1 MKKSSFDTL
10 MRTTALLSMIAIA
23 APAYAQDAPQPT
35 EAPTETVD
43 LLDLSDEA
51 SDEVV
56 VTGSRIRRN
65 EFTAATPVQV
75 ITTERSKLSGL
86 LSASEI
92 LQGSSV
98 AAGSGQINDTFTGFV
113 VNGGAGV
120 NTLSLRGLGAQRTLV
135 LLNGRR
141 VGPSGVS
148 GTVSAVDLNIIPN
161 SVVNRFEILKD
172 GASSIYGSDAVAGVA
187 NIITSIDEGF
197 NFGATANVSED
208 GGGESSALWGSWGK
222 TTDLLAFSISGEYQR
237 REELNIGDR
246 PNLACPEDRYFALD
260 DQGNPTNER
269 TDAIDPRTGEFKCYN
284 SLEGY
289 LQTFF
294 PASAAFGVG
303 GSFFGSRTY
312 DPAGTSPVEGFRFIP
327 FQERSFDD
335 PRQLETDAI
344 SPTETFT
351 IFSELSHSPTQFENL
366 EVYAEVLFNRRE
378 SRQENYRQLFPF
390 ISAESP
396 VNPLNNTVFG
406 GPFDY
411 GPLFGLA
418 PGQFIADLQ
427 GLDVRPIVLIPFNS
441 RQEVNYLRGVGGIRG
456 TFADGG
462 FMGGWGYDLN
472 LAHSTSSGTYYQ
484 DVVPQDRLEA
494 GIGTRQNGI
503 EFIGVCGPTAPAGCI
518 PFNLAAPGQLQDGA
532 FTAAEQ
538 DYFFQE
544 DKGETSFNQ
553 TIIEGVVTGDLFD
566 VPYGTVGIALGAS
579 ARFDKIDDIP
589 GATSRAANSFQLAS
603 ANRTK
608 GDDSVYEIFGE
619 VEVPLLAKKPLVE
632 ELTLNASGRIS
643 DYKSVGTAE
652 TYKLGLNWA
661 VNNTIRFRGTH
672 GTSFRAPALYELFLA
687 EQTAFLQQTSIDPCI
702 RYGVA
707 GEDGQINTP
716 QTVQDNCAADGLAPD
731 FAGAGSSARLTRS
744 GGLGNL
750 RPETSEANSVGV
762 ILTPEG
768 TGLSLSVDYFEIEVD
783 DQITSTAAGVI
794 GQCYRDPEFRSGSGF
809 CDLFTRVLDPNAQN
823 FGSITDVNA
832 DYRNIVSQKTKG
844 LDFTGRYE
852 KEFTFGDFAI
862 DAQWTYTD
870 SDRLELFA
878 DDVDQLT
885 GLAGEPDWVGTT
897 QARFTKGDWTGAL
910 TMNYVSGTDN
920 FGFDGEDGR
929 IDTFYSGPSA
939 TFSDVDEFVTFDASI
954 RKEWDTMTLI
964 VGSQNIFNEEPS
976 LISDAD
982 DLGSPSRF
990 GNYPFSSQYIN
1001 GYIGRQFFVR
1011 LDKEF

>member
-1 MKKSSFDTL
+1 MTRRMPPPF
-10 MRTTALLSMIAIA
+10 TAILALAS
-23 APAYAQDAPQPT
+23 PAYAQDNTQNDLPD
-35 EAPTETVD
+35 EVVD
-43 LLDLSDEA
+43 ILDLDEDA
-51 SDEVV
+51 NDEVV

-65 EFTAATPVQV
+65 EFTAAVPVQV
-75 ITTERSKLSGL
+75 ITAERAELSGL

-113 VNGGAGV
+113 INGGAGV

-161 SVVNRFEILKD
+161 SVVSRFEILKD

-187 NIITSIDEGF
+187 NIITSVEEGF
-197 NFGATANVSED
+197 DVGATVNASED
-208 GGGESSALWGSWGK
+208 GGAENGAIWGSYGK
-222 TTDLLAFSISGEYQR
+222 TSDLVSFAISGEYQR

-260 DQGNPTNER
+260 ADGNPTDER

-284 SLEGY
+284 RLEGY
-289 LQTFF
+289 IQTFF
-294 PASAAFGVG
+294 PGTAAFGVG

-312 DPAGTSPVEGFRFIP
+312 DPEGTSPVDGFRFIP

-335 PRQLETDAI
+335 PRELDVDAI

-351 IFSELSHSPTQFENL
+351 VFSELSHSPTSFENL

-378 SRQENYRQLFPF
+378 SSQENYRQLFPF

-396 VNPLNNTVFG
+396 VNPLNSNVFG
-406 GPFDY
+406 GDFDY
-411 GPLFGLA
+411 GPLFGQPAGIFVA
-418 PGQFIADLQ
+418 PLD
-427 GLDVRPIVLIPFNS
+427 GLDVRPIVLVPSDS
-441 RQEVNYLRGVGGIRG
+441 RQEVNYLRGVAGIRG
-456 TFADGG
+456 TFNDTGDNLL
-462 FMGGWGYDLN
+462 GGWGYDLN
-472 LAHSTSSGTYYQ
+472 VIRSASRGTYYS
-484 DVVPQDRLEA
+484 DVIPEDRLEA
-494 GIGTRQNGI
+494 GIGTLQNGI

-518 PFNLAAPGQLQDGA
+518 PFNLASQSQLQDGA

-538 DYFFQE
+538 AYFFQE
-544 DKGETSFNQ
+544 DKGETDFDQ
-553 TIIEGVVTGDLFD
+553 TIIEGVITGDLFEM
-566 VPYGTVGIALGAS
+566 PYGSVGIALGAS
-579 ARFDKIDDIP
+579 ARFDSIDDQP
-589 GATSRAANSFQLAS
+589 GITSQAGNAWGQAS

-608 GDDSVYEIFGE
+608 GEDEVYEVFAE
-619 VEVPLLAKKPLVE
+619 VEVPILAKKPLVE
-632 ELTLNASGRIS
+632 ELTLNASGRLS
-643 DYKSVGTAE
+643 DYKSVGSAE
-652 TYKLGLNWA
+652 TYKLGVNWA
-661 VNNTIRFRGTH
+661 LNNSIRLRGTH

-687 EQTAFLQQTSIDPCI
+687 EQTGFLSQISIDPCI

-731 FAGAGSSARLTRS
+731 FAGAGSSALLTRS
-744 GGLGNL
+744 GGLGAL
-750 RPETSEANSVGV
+750 RPETSIANSLGL

-783 DQITSTAAGVI
+783 DQITTTAAGVI
-794 GQCYRDPEFRSGSGF
+794 GQCYRDPEFRNGSGF

-832 DYRNIVSQKTKG
+832 DYRNIVSQETKG
-844 LDFTGRYE
+844 FDFTGRFE
-852 KEFTFGDFAI
+852 KEFTFGEFAI

-870 SDRLELFA
+870 SDKLELFA

-885 GLAGEPDWVGTT
+885 GLDGEPDWVGTT

-920 FGFDGEDGR
+920 LGFEGEDGR

-939 TFSDVDEFVTFDASI
+939 TFSKVNDFVTFDASI

-964 VGSQNIFNEEPS
+964 VGSQNILGEEPT